1 MNWRVV
7 MDDVYDYLYKNDD
20 IEPNKLLKDII
31 KTFNLDVFEARR
43 IYNAWK
49 VEYMRSTFNEN

>member
-1 MNWRVV
+1 

-31 KTFNLDVFEARR
+31 KTFNLDVNEARR